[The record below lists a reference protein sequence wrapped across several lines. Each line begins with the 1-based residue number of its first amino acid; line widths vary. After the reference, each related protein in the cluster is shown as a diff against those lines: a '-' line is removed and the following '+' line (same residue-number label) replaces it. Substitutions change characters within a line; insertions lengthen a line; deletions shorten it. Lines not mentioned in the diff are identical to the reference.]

1 MVRGLVTRP
10 NSRPQSRL
18 PVFHCGYEN
27 VSIMLAPVISLSDV
41 AYFIVRRGYV
51 VFSWIGGS
59 LPSCRA
65 AMSAL
70 LLESRGLC
78 LAAGLRLMLARRLAT
93 VVPPG
98 EEGACL
104 LAARSTP
111 SPPSIALHSTSW
123 ASILALMS
131 RAWSAILCASLHSS
145 RSRSS
150 SNMRPFRVRLSES
163 SRPHSP
169 SSDRMRNDCA
179 ELTLAISRF
188 CRRNFFRTV

>member
-1 MVRGLVTRP
+1 MICIVDST
-10 NSRPQSRL
+10 
-18 PVFHCGYEN
+18 
-27 VSIMLAPVISLSDV
+27 
-41 AYFIVRRGYV
+41 YFIVRRGYV

-59 LPSCRA
+59 FPSCKA

-78 LAAGLRLMLARRLAT
+78 LAAGLRFVLARRLAT

-98 EEGACL
+98 EDGACL
-104 LAARSTP
+104 LAERSTP
-111 SPPSIALHSTSW
+111 SPPSIALHSASW

-145 RSRSS
+145 SSRSS
-150 SNMRPFRVRLSES
+150 SSMRPFRVRLSER
-163 SRPHSP
+163 SRPHSL

-188 CRRNFFRTV
+188 CRRNFLLTVCGQPRVSLSVCSRKLGSQQALTRFYAIC

>member
-1 MVRGLVTRP
+1 MV
-10 NSRPQSRL
+10 
-18 PVFHCGYEN
+18 
-27 VSIMLAPVISLSDV
+27 LAPLMSISDA

-59 LPSCRA
+59 LPSIRA

-78 LAAGLRLMLARRLAT
+78 FAAGLRFMLARRLAT
-93 VVPPG
+93 IVPPG
-98 EEGACL
+98 GEGACL

-111 SPPSIALHSTSW
+111 RPPSIALHSTSW
-123 ASILALMS
+123 ASMLALMS

-150 SNMRPFRVRLSES
+150 SSMRPFRVRLSERS
-163 SRPHSP
+163 LPHSL